1 MAKLVFVDQG
11 ISSEFELDGA
21 PSEVSL
27 GRSPSCSVR
36 VNNPSMSRIHAVLVR
51 EGSPARYRMFDRGS
65 SNGTYVNGQ
74 RQSEAVLRHGDQLM
88 CGEFVFLFVDES
100 APPGGYVS
108 PSLPLTPSPVPT
120 QALAAVERASLVE
133 PADRLSE
140 PPTVAGAKPL
150 PFPTV
155 ASRPMSTAAQIA
167 QVTEE
172 GFYAALE
179 QADTLRVAL
188 ELAQRE
194 RDTLSEQVRALM
206 FEVNRLRSEP
216 QTALEQSM
224 AAEGSM
230 LGEDVVRRQSLEQV
244 GRLRT
249 QLEKVSAEREELLV
263 RCRRMTE
270 LEQENRRLK
279 EQLVSASAGSPDTS
293 ALQGRLDKMKEAFMQ
308 LDTEMLELVEVN
320 RGLRAELDRVRGG
333 GR

>member
-11 ISSEFELDGA
+11 ISAEFELDGA
-21 PSEVSL
+21 PGEVSL
-27 GRSPSCSVR
+27 GRSPSCTVR
-36 VNNPSMSRIHAVLVR
+36 INNPSMSRVHAVLVR

-74 RQSEAVLRHGDQLM
+74 RQAEVVLRHGDQLM
-88 CGEFVFLFVDES
+88 CGEFVFLFVDET

-108 PSLPLTPSPVPT
+108 PSLPLTPNPVPT
-120 QALAAVERASLVE
+120 QALGAVDRALLLE
-133 PADRLSE
+133 PADRLAE
-140 PPTVAGAKPL
+140 PPTVAGALPL
-150 PFPTV
+150 PKPTEAV
-155 ASRPMSTAAQIA
+155 RPMSTAAQIA

-179 QADTLRVAL
+179 QADTLRVSL

-206 FEVNRLRSEP
+206 FEVNRLRSESKS
-216 QTALEQSM
+216 ALEQPSL
-224 AAEGSM
+224 AEGSL
-230 LGEDVVRRQSLEQV
+230 LGDDVVRRQSVEQL

-249 QLEKVSAEREELLV
+249 QLEKVTAEREEYLV
-263 RCRRMTE
+263 RCRRLTE
-270 LEQENRRLK
+270 VEQENRRLK
-279 EQLVSASAGSPDTS
+279 EQLAAAGAGAPDASAL
-293 ALQGRLDKMKEAFMQ
+293 AVRLEKMKEAFMQ